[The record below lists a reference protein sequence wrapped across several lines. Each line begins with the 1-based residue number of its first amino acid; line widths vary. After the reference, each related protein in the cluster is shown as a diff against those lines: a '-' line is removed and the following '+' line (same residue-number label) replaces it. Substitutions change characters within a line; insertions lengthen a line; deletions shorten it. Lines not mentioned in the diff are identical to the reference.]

1 MISSLEVVYV
11 KFRTLPCTET
21 KPTRL
26 SMEVLT
32 APIKGVR
39 KVLTLDD
46 WLQKHVE
53 KAGFRVLFE
62 DNGALYA
69 QKTVTLHHYLGIDSR
84 MVSAISQLIEGL

>member
-1 MISSLEVVYV
+1 MISSPEVLYV

-21 KPTRL
+21 RSTRL
-26 SMEVLT
+26 CMDVLN

-39 KVLTLDD
+39 KVFTLDD

-69 QKTVTLHHYLGIDSR
+69 QKTVTVYHYLGTYSKR
-84 MVSAISQLIEGL
+84 VSAISQLIEGL

>member
-26 SMEVLT
+26 SMEVLN

-39 KVLTLDD
+39 KVFTLDD

-53 KAGFRVLFE
+53 KAGFHVLFE

-69 QKTVTLHHYLGIDSR
+69 RKTVTLQHYLGTDAR